1 MRMKS
6 TFKTPT
12 EKLGRKTNHISI
24 TIVLMSYLLYLTDR
38 MFKMETSKNNFAILQ
53 NIRFMLVQNMGMGM
67 MTLIRTTTLRTSRPL
82 LKGRLIHLRIRN
94 KLKKI
99 LQTKKEEENFQ
110 MTKKKEEKFKFSKKL
125 RSRRNL

>member
-24 TIVLMSYLLYLTDR
+24 TIVLMSYLLCFIDR
-38 MFKMETSKNNFAILQ
+38 MFKMEISKNNFAILQ
-53 NIRFMLVQNMGMGM
+53 NIRFMLVLNMGMGM
-67 MTLIRTTTLRTSRPL
+67 MTLIRTMTLKTLRPP
-82 LKGRLIHLRIRN
+82 LKGRLTHLRIRN

-110 MTKKKEEKFKFSKKL
+110 MTKKKEEKFKLSRKS